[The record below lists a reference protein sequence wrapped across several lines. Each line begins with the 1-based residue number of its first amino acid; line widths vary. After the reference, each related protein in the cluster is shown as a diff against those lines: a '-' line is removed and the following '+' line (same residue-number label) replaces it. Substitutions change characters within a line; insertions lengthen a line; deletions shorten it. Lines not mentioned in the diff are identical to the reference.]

1 MSVLEQ
7 YWSGVLQRLRAEVDV
22 FAQLVRHMGERGRS
36 NELALARLLEG
47 FVPERVGVGS
57 GVLIDSTDQQSQ
69 QTDVIL
75 FDQGSQP
82 AVMAQT
88 TQILFP
94 IEVVLACVE
103 VKTSLG
109 SDAVQDCLAK
119 AGSLKE
125 LEPVAEFP
133 GIPPFAVLAYN
144 AGLSPEGFVGS
155 FGREPENRPDLLCVL
170 ENGLIA
176 GAPGVLSD
184 EQDGWQA
191 GLCLAQVEKEGGG
204 WELLAADGGEQRVE
218 HEGHLVT
225 VVDHDGESYAADP
238 GRALLLFAE
247 ALARLVA
254 QRSGTS
260 LPAISHYLSEQTRS
274 LVWLSEP

>member
-1 MSVLEQ
+1 MSALEQ

-36 NELALARLLEG
+36 NELALARMLEG

-57 GVLIDSTDQQSQ
+57 GVLIDSSDQQSQ

-75 FDQGSQP
+75 FDQGNQP

-109 SDAVQDCLAK
+109 SDAVSDCLAK
-119 AGSLKE
+119 AGSLRE
-125 LEPVAEFP
+125 LVPVAEFP
-133 GIPPFAVLAYN
+133 GVPPFAVLAYN
-144 AGLSPEGFVGS
+144 AGMSPDGFVAS
-155 FGREPENRPDLLCVL
+155 FGRDPENRPDLLCVL

-176 GAPGVLSD
+176 ASPGVLSD
-184 EQDGWQA
+184 EQDDWKA
-191 GLCLAQVEKEGGG
+191 GLSLAQVEKGDG
-204 WELLAADGGEQRVE
+204 WGLLAADGSKDRVE

-225 VVDHDGESYAADP
+225 VVDHEGESYAADP

-260 LPAISHYLSEQTRS
+260 LPVISHYLSEKTRS
-274 LVWLSEP
+274 LVWLSES